1 MVIDRRSSMKQW
13 QRWMRMTKR
22 PPTPY
27 SSREQSGCCE
37 GCPEDRPPEPKPLA
51 PRAPCV
57 SLSGIWQPISTSSL
71 WWPVE
76 LVGRVGWNKS
86 MRCLFWLSLQGI
98 GGNSLWH
105 RLALQW
111 APDFGICRIVV
122 CLPVLHL
129 GTAPWPSPTWDPTLQ
144 PKWAH
149 PDLTLGCLWL
159 SLRWDLWKLTP
170 GLFPLSMFAFYD
182 KFGSRC
188 PIPWTSNLVLFVLQ
202 LGLTSET

>member
-1 MVIDRRSSMKQW
+1 
-13 QRWMRMTKR
+13 MTKLDENR
-22 PPTPY
+22 KEEAPHSLRIQRTEWLLRRLTWRLPTRTQAP
-27 SSREQSGCCE
+27 
-37 GCPEDRPPEPKPLA
+37 A
-51 PRAPCV
+51 PRAPCG
-57 SLSGIWQPISTSSL
+57 SPSGIWQPIPTSSP
-71 WWPVE
+71 WRPVE
-76 LVGRVGWNKS
+76 LVSIVGWNKS

-98 GGNSLWH
+98 GGNSFWH
-105 RLALQW
+105 PLALQW
-111 APDFGICRIVV
+111 VPDFGIYSLVL

-129 GTAPWPSPTWDPTLQ
+129 GTAPWPPPPWHPTLQ

-170 GLFPLSMFAFYD
+170 ALSPLSMVVFYD